1 MDGGGIPPVIQRDK
15 KPSAYRPGREGG
27 NGPPEGKFTRLGGKV
42 TFGVLSSKI
51 NVIRANKR
59 AIILIFMLKAI
70 FLDFTNMSAGIQRKN
85 NFTHQV

>member
-1 MDGGGIPPVIQRDK
+1 MDGGGIPPVLQRDK
-15 KPSAYRPGREGG
+15 KPSAYRPGGEGG

-59 AIILIFMLKAI
+59 AISLLLMNKPHFHAKSFIFRFHEYECWCTKE
-70 FLDFTNMSAGIQRKN
+70 K
-85 NFTHQV
+85 